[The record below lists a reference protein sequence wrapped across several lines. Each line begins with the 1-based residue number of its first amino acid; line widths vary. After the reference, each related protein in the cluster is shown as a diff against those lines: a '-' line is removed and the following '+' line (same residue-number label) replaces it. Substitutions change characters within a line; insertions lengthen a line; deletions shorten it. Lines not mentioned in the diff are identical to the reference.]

1 MLHEI
6 VYLKNASKFA
16 IFVELENPNSIC
28 FSFDI
33 PRLGHSFNKN
43 TKLINMKNILCTY
56 IWVLLF
62 QK

>member
-1 MLHEI
+1 MFMLHEI
-6 VYLKNASKFA
+6 VYVKNASKFA

-33 PRLGHSFNKN
+33 VKN
-43 TKLINMKNILCTY
+43 IKLLNMKNEKPTSY